1 MHLILAKKNYKHL
14 NYLVRVFRN
23 ATKRQLEGL
32 AHVWRVMG
40 YYLGM
45 PDESNFVQNSF
56 VKTQST
62 ISEMFDCIFVQAILR
77 SDHVSM
83 VMGKNI
89 ATAMGIDYHVM
100 MYQSLLREYF
110 LLQTNV
116 KMKLFYNVLRY

>member
-1 MHLILAKKNYKHL
+1 
-14 NYLVRVFRN
+14 
-23 ATKRQLEGL
+23 
-32 AHVWRVMG
+32 MG
-40 YYLGM
+40 YYLSM

-56 VKTQST
+56 SKTQST
-62 ISEMFDCIFVQAILR
+62 VREMFDRIFVQAILR

>member
-100 MYQSLLREYF
+100 MYQSLLREYY
-110 LLQTNV
+110 L
-116 KMKLFYNVLRY
+116 